1 MPIEITE
8 AEKKILAS
16 ITIPPRPEVLMTLSS
31 EAKKPEPDVQKIAHA
46 ITEDISISA
55 AVLQVVNSAAFRRA
69 SEIKSIDQAVMIL
82 GFKRIFPL
90 VKAIALKSSMSQSQS
105 LTDFWQQQTD
115 IAHACSITAKALGK
129 PALGDHAYM
138 LGLFNSAGIP
148 VMSQCFADYSEIM
161 AQSGQVS
168 ETEIL
173 EQELSRY
180 QTTHTTLGALLAQ
193 RWTLPK
199 AMITVIYYLHEVEG
213 LYESDELTDT
223 GLDLLTILK
232 FARTSVLYPNRYD
245 EDPEWL
251 QISDQI
257 TDYYNFSEER
267 IEELMATIQEQLDE
281 YHQET

>member
-1 MPIEITE
+1 MPIQITE
-8 AEKKILAS
+8 TEKKILAS
-16 ITIPPRPEVLMTLSS
+16 ITIPPRPEVLITLSN
-31 EAKKPEPDVQKIAHA
+31 EAKKPEPDVRKIAHS

-115 IAHACSITAKALGK
+115 IAHACSIAANAMGK

-148 VMSQCFADYSEIM
+148 IMAQCFADYSEIM
-161 AQSGQVS
+161 DQAGQVS
-168 ETEIL
+168 WSDSL
-173 EQELSRY
+173 EQELHRY

-199 AMITVIYYLHEVEG
+199 AMITVIYYLHDVED
-213 LYESDELTDT
+213 LYLSGELTET

-232 FARTSVLYPNRYD
+232 LARTSVLQPNNYNQ
-245 EDPEWL
+245 DPEW
-251 QISDQI
+251 QQVQDQI
-257 TDYYNFSEER
+257 LDHYSYAEEQ
-267 IEELMATIQEQLDE
+267 IEELMTLIQEKLDE
-281 YHQET
+281 YHQEE